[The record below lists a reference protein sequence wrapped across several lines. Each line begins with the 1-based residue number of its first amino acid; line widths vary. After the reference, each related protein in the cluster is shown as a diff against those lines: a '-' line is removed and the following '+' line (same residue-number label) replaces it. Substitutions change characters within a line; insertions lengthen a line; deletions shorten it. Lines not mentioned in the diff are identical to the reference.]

1 MGAITNGENK
11 VDLAEYLFTRLH
23 QLGVRTIHGVPGDYN
38 LVALDYLKPGG
49 LHWAG
54 NASEMNGG
62 YAADEYAR
70 IKGIS
75 ALITVFGVGELSAV
89 NSIGGA
95 YAEKAPVVHIVGSPP
110 TSAQRKG
117 LNLHHSL
124 GDGDFRRFADVY
136 RNFTC
141 AQANLD
147 DPATAPELIDST
159 LRQCLQESRPVYIE
173 LPTDMVKAKVSSVN
187 LNHAIN
193 PSFRP
198 SNADDGIETLA
209 VSTLLSRI
217 NNAKRPAIIVDG
229 FTPRYNLLPEADEF
243 IRATNWPTYV
253 TPFGKGS
260 VNETLHNFHGVYTG
274 PAAGTRTA
282 ARSQVLSDAHARR
295 VRYSDLVIRFGPLD
309 ADTNT
314 FGFRSLTPVENTV
327 SIHRT
332 SISIDGWTVHAD
344 TKPLLRRV
352 LEGLHDTDI
361 YRQSAWV
368 GYPPL
373 PRPRELLGA
382 LPAPIRDAEIDQK
395 TFWTRVS
402 EFLRPNDV
410 VIAETGTASLGVN
423 YLILPPGVKM
433 ISSVLWLSIGYA
445 LASAAGVS
453 QALKDMAV
461 HNNSTAGRTIC
472 FEGDGSFQMTAQA
485 LSDMYRNRLDM
496 IIFLINNDGYTI
508 ERYIHGMKADYI
520 DVHPWKYLDAPSF
533 FGAPV
538 DDPSYPVVTRRA
550 ENWGQLL
557 DVLADEEVAAGK
569 GFCMVEVVMGREDA
583 PEELKSLVQMAARRN
598 SGDSV

>member
-1 MGAITNGENK
+1 MGGNTNGENK

-23 QLGVRTIHGVPGDYN
+23 QLGIRTVHGVPGDYN
-38 LVALDYLKPGG
+38 LIALDYLKPGG

-62 YAADEYAR
+62 YAADGYAR

-95 YAEKAPVVHIVGSPP
+95 YAEKAPVVHIVGTPP

-124 GDGDFRRFADVY
+124 GDGDFRRSAGVY

-141 AQANLD
+141 AQVNLD

-187 LNHAIN
+187 LTHSSIT

-198 SNADDGIETLA
+198 SNADDGIEALA

-229 FTPRYNLLPEADEF
+229 FTPRYNLFPEADEL

-260 VNETLHNFHGVYTG
+260 VNESLHNFHGVYTG

-295 VRYSDLVIRFGPLD
+295 VRYSDLVIRSMRIQIPSGLGVSRPSRIQSLSIGPLSALMGGLCMLIRSPSCVRCLRD
-309 ADTNT
+309 YMTLMYTDSQLGWDIHVSRGPESFLAPCLRL
-314 FGFRSLTPVENTV
+314 FGMRKSIRRPSGLGFRSSCVQTML
-327 SIHRT
+327 S
-332 SISIDGWTVHAD
+332 
-344 TKPLLRRV
+344 LRRQAR
-352 LEGLHDTDI
+352 LH
-361 YRQSAWV
+361 WV
-368 GYPPL
+368 
-373 PRPRELLGA
+373 
-382 LPAPIRDAEIDQK
+382 
-395 TFWTRVS
+395 
-402 EFLRPNDV
+402 
-410 VIAETGTASLGVN
+410 
-423 YLILPPGVKM
+423 
-433 ISSVLWLSIGYA
+433 
-445 LASAAGVS
+445 
-453 QALKDMAV
+453 
-461 HNNSTAGRTIC
+461 
-472 FEGDGSFQMTAQA
+472 
-485 LSDMYRNRLDM
+485 
-496 IIFLINNDGYTI
+496 
-508 ERYIHGMKADYI
+508 
-520 DVHPWKYLDAPSF
+520 
-533 FGAPV
+533 
-538 DDPSYPVVTRRA
+538 
-550 ENWGQLL
+550 
-557 DVLADEEVAAGK
+557 
-569 GFCMVEVVMGREDA
+569 
-583 PEELKSLVQMAARRN
+583 
-598 SGDSV
+598 